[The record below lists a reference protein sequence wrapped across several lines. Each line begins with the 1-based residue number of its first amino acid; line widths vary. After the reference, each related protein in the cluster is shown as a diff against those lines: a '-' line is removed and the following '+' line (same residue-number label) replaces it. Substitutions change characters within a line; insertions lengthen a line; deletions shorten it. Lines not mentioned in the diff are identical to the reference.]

1 MNDAYS
7 RWSTGNRG
15 RATSASEVVEVAGL
29 NHAIGVWF
37 GAGGQGVT
45 LKLAWGPSNPSP
57 WNLRFVFVVFL
68 IFPSLSSFYVFFFS
82 FYFWAVVFLSHSDIF
97 RSWFWYVS
105 VAFFLFFLFEISFS
119 LFSNFHTWFILV
131 ESDSW
136 MAIFLRVVWTIA
148 VSAKKF
154 LSTTPFFYF
163 IIERELEFWK
173 VG

>member
-119 LFSNFHTWFILV
+119 LFMLLLLSLLTPNNFF
-131 ESDSW
+131 
-136 MAIFLRVVWTIA
+136 F
-148 VSAKKF
+148 KF
-154 LSTTPFFYF
+154 SHLIYTCWVGQLNGNFFKGS
-163 IIERELEFWK
+163 LNNSS
-173 VG
+173 